1 MSTPR
6 VSLITPTF
14 GRHKFLPLAAKFVS
28 HQSVSDIE
36 WLVLDDSPEPSE
48 FMQRLADP
56 RIVYEHTAI
65 RCTTGDK
72 RNRLIDRAKG
82 NIIALF
88 DDDDFYGPNYL
99 ARMLSALEEND
110 ADIAKLFGFF
120 AYHTLYRTFGFWDL
134 NIKLGPHWV
143 WSGASPGMM
152 MLSEQN
158 NQSLKDNHLGY
169 GFSYVFRK
177 KVWEKVNFPDMGG
190 NSDAIFMIEAVRH
203 FKLNGLYDLHRDSL
217 HVLHGSNVSRCFP
230 QYLIPNFLVT
240 ALFPEA
246 SELLAV

>member
-110 ADIAKLFGFF
+110 ADIAKLAG
-120 AYHTLYRTFGFWDL
+120 G
-134 NIKLGPHWV
+134 NILRV
-143 WSGASPGMM
+143 MEAA
-152 MLSEQN
+152 
-158 NQSLKDNHLGY
+158 
-169 GFSYVFRK
+169 
-177 KVWEKVNFPDMGG
+177 EKV
-190 NSDAIFMIEAVRH
+190 A
-203 FKLNGLYDLHRDSL
+203 
-217 HVLHGSNVSRCFP
+217 
-230 QYLIPNFLVT
+230 
-240 ALFPEA
+240 A
-246 SELLAV
+246 SMRGEPAATETIAQLDGTK